1 MFLYHIFNI
10 LPQPILRPNSILLI
24 HLFEIFLHRIQRNL
38 RMRSFVRQKT
48 LPGIQPRGFFVGDDF
63 LRFTVLLVDLLY
75 VIVHQAGDS
84 HFAAA
89 FVAESSRD
97 LKSIFLF
104 PDGLVDFD
112 FLQGVV
118 CFSAAFCAEVSLV
131 FHGGT
136 LPSGFTFFFI
146 IVSLPLFFVN
156 NKAADSLP
164 LAESISGFHES
175 SNPLDTKNR
184 HPLFSECRFF
194 YPIVRLI
201 FGVSGV
207 SLA

>member
-1 MFLYHIFNI
+1 M
-10 LPQPILRPNSILLI
+10 
-24 HLFEIFLHRIQRNL
+24 
-38 RMRSFVRQKT
+38 
-48 LPGIQPRGFFVGDDF
+48 
-63 LRFTVLLVDLLY
+63 VLLVNLLY
-75 VIVHQAGDS
+75 VVVQQTRNT

-97 LKSIFLF
+97 LKSILLF

-112 FLQGVV
+112 FLQGVAR
-118 CFSAAFCAEVSLV
+118 FSAAFCAEVSLV

-164 LAESISGFHES
+164 LAESTSGF
-175 SNPLDTKNR
+175 
-184 HPLFSECRFF
+184 
-194 YPIVRLI
+194 II
-201 FGVSGV
+201 F
-207 SLA
+207 

>member
-1 MFLYHIFNI
+1 MIASISFHDLATITFQSLWYVRVALLRIHFLY
-10 LPQPILRPNSILLI
+10 
-24 HLFEIFLHRIQRNL
+24 
-38 RMRSFVRQKT
+38 V
-48 LPGIQPRGFFVGDDF
+48 V
-63 LRFTVLLVDLLY
+63 
-75 VIVHQAGDS
+75 VHQAGNP

-164 LAESISGFHES
+164 LAESTSGF
-175 SNPLDTKNR
+175 
-184 HPLFSECRFF
+184 
-194 YPIVRLI
+194 II
-201 FGVSGV
+201 F
-207 SLA
+207 

>member
-1 MFLYHIFNI
+1 MLQYAS
-10 LPQPILRPNSILLI
+10 L
-24 HLFEIFLHRIQRNL
+24 
-38 RMRSFVRQKT
+38 
-48 LPGIQPRGFFVGDDF
+48 
-63 LRFTVLLVDLLY
+63 
-75 VIVHQAGDS
+75 A

-97 LKSIFLF
+97 FKSILLF
-104 PDGLVDFD
+104 PDGPVDFD

-118 CFSAAFCAEVSLV
+118 CFSAAFCAEIPLI

-184 HPLFSECRFF
+184 HPLFSGCRFC
-194 YPIVRLI
+194 YPIVSFDFWRKWRK
-201 FGVSGV
+201 FGVNPLLRAPKIKDSCGF
-207 SLA
+207 

>member
-1 MFLYHIFNI
+1 MIASISFHDLATITFQSLWYVRVALLRIHFLY
-10 LPQPILRPNSILLI
+10 
-24 HLFEIFLHRIQRNL
+24 
-38 RMRSFVRQKT
+38 V
-48 LPGIQPRGFFVGDDF
+48 V
-63 LRFTVLLVDLLY
+63 
-75 VIVHQAGDS
+75 VHQAGNP

-104 PDGLVDFD
+104 PDGLVD

-164 LAESISGFHES
+164 LAESTSGF
-175 SNPLDTKNR
+175 
-184 HPLFSECRFF
+184 
-194 YPIVRLI
+194 II
-201 FGVSGV
+201 F
-207 SLA
+207 

>member
-1 MFLYHIFNI
+1 MIA
-10 LPQPILRPNSILLI
+10 SISFHDLATITFQSLWYVRVALLLI
-24 HLFEIFLHRIQRNL
+24 HF
-38 RMRSFVRQKT
+38 
-48 LPGIQPRGFFVGDDF
+48 
-63 LRFTVLLVDLLY
+63 LY
-75 VIVHQAGDS
+75 VVVHQAGNT
-84 HFAAA
+84 HLAAA

-97 LKSIFLF
+97 FKSILLF
-104 PDGLVDFD
+104 PDGPVDFD

-136 LPSGFTFFFI
+136 LPSGFTFFI

-175 SNPLDTKNR
+175 SNPLDTKKNSTR
-184 HPLFSECRFF
+184 FSASADF
-194 YPIVRLI
+194 VTL
-201 FGVSGV
+201 
-207 SLA
+207 

>member
-1 MFLYHIFNI
+1 MA
-10 LPQPILRPNSILLI
+10 
-24 HLFEIFLHRIQRNL
+24 
-38 RMRSFVRQKT
+38 
-48 LPGIQPRGFFVGDDF
+48 
-63 LRFTVLLVDLLY
+63 VLLVNLLY
-75 VIVHQAGDS
+75 VVVHQTGNP

-97 LKSIFLF
+97 SKSILLF
-104 PDGLVDFD
+104 SDGLVDFA
-112 FLQGVV
+112 FLQGVAR
-118 CFSAAFCAEVSLV
+118 FSAAFCAKVPLI

-175 SNPLDTKNR
+175 SNR
-184 HPLFSECRFF
+184 HKKSAPAFQRV
-194 YPIVRLI
+194 PIL
-201 FGVSGV
+201 
-207 SLA
+207 LPYNAL

>member
-1 MFLYHIFNI
+1 MLQHAS
-10 LPQPILRPNSILLI
+10 L
-24 HLFEIFLHRIQRNL
+24 
-38 RMRSFVRQKT
+38 
-48 LPGIQPRGFFVGDDF
+48 
-63 LRFTVLLVDLLY
+63 
-75 VIVHQAGDS
+75 A

-97 LKSIFLF
+97 LKSILF
-104 PDGLVDFD
+104 TPNSLVDFD

-118 CFSAAFCAEVSLV
+118 CFSAAFCAEVLLV

-164 LAESISGFHES
+164 LAETISGFHES
-175 SNPLDTKNR
+175 SNPLDTKIGTR
-184 HPLFSECRFF
+184 FSASADF
-194 YPIVRLI
+194 VTL
-201 FGVSGV
+201 
-207 SLA
+207 

>member
-1 MFLYHIFNI
+1 M
-10 LPQPILRPNSILLI
+10 
-24 HLFEIFLHRIQRNL
+24 
-38 RMRSFVRQKT
+38 
-48 LPGIQPRGFFVGDDF
+48 
-63 LRFTVLLVDLLY
+63 VLLVYLLY
-75 VIVHQAGDS
+75 VVVYQAGNP

-97 LKSIFLF
+97 FKSILLF
-104 PDGLVDFD
+104 PDGPVDFD

-118 CFSAAFCAEVSLV
+118 CFSTAFCAEVPLI

-175 SNPLDTKNR
+175 SNPLDKKIGTR
-184 HPLFSECRFF
+184 FSASADF
-194 YPIVRLI
+194 VTL
-201 FGVSGV
+201 
-207 SLA
+207 

>member
-1 MFLYHIFNI
+1 M
-10 LPQPILRPNSILLI
+10 
-24 HLFEIFLHRIQRNL
+24 
-38 RMRSFVRQKT
+38 
-48 LPGIQPRGFFVGDDF
+48 
-63 LRFTVLLVDLLY
+63 VLLVYLLY
-75 VIVHQAGDS
+75 VVVYQAGNP

-97 LKSIFLF
+97 FKSILLF
-104 PDGLVDFD
+104 PDGPVDFD

-118 CFSAAFCAEVSLV
+118 CFSTAFCAEVPLI

-164 LAESISGFHES
+164 LAESISGF
-175 SNPLDTKNR
+175 L
-184 HPLFSECRFF
+184 
-194 YPIVRLI
+194 
-201 FGVSGV
+201 
-207 SLA
+207 